1 MRTVDV
7 GVDRSQRQLELAATL
22 FAVAVLLH
30 NSDHVRRGAGAL
42 HGDVFIA
49 GTLAIV
55 LEVGV
60 VAVVFARHRT
70 APLAATAIGFALAA
84 GYLIVHFSPTRSW
97 LSDSLLSSSMA
108 VSIVAAGLETA
119 TGIILGLAGL
129 RIVRERGLAAMA
141 PRAAPIEPSTNR
153 GEPWHPV
160 VVVMAVGNAL
170 LLAASLV
177 QYFG

>member
-7 GVDRSQRQLELAATL
+7 GVDRSQRQLELAATF

-30 NSDHVRRGAGAL
+30 NSDHVRRGADAL
-42 HGDVFIA
+42 HGDVFVA
-49 GTLAIV
+49 GTLAML

-60 VAVVFARHRT
+60 VAAVFVRHRT

-84 GYLIVHFSPTRSW
+84 GYLVVHFTPGRSW

-108 VSIVAAGLETA
+108 VSVVAAGLETA
-119 TGIILGLAGL
+119 AGVILGLAGL

-141 PRAAPIEPSTNR
+141 TRSPPLEPSMDR
-153 GEPWHPV
+153 RDVWHPV

-177 QYFG
+177 QYFR